1 MSVFSISIKTDKKLL
16 RGLQVRSWGE
26 DCSSLRLQR
35 WQPEDTALH
44 SIFLPLNKDDLSW
57 RCYRFYVLNHSSLV
71 SVSPPISFLLV
82 LSVSLLSPPTQSLA
96 LHLYPPCCHTFSPSL
111 LTLPFLAL
119 LHSFFPWLFW
129 VPLSSLLPLLLL
141 KGDAAHL
148 TAAAVN
154 RACLSPC
161 VAATTAVN
169 LVQTRCLFYSPAL
182 SQKQEKRKEIGQIRK
197 QNASLVFFS
206 MGVFHSSTIQ
216 WVKGVDGDKCVTL
229 FFHNNTTRGGV
240 DTPRSC
246 FLTGIPPSLDWRQR
260 SDLETL

>member
-1 MSVFSISIKTDKKLL
+1 MFLIKVAEMRTLL
-16 RGLQVRSWGE
+16 Y
-26 DCSSLRLQR
+26 C
-35 WQPEDTALH
+35 TFN
-44 SIFLPLNKDDLSW
+44 IF
-57 RCYRFYVLNHSSLV
+57 SLV

-82 LSVSLLSPPTQSLA
+82 LSVSLPSPPTQSLA
-96 LHLYPPCCHTFSPSL
+96 LHLYPRCCHTFSPSL
-111 LTLPFLAL
+111 LTLPFLVL

-129 VPLSSLLPLLLL
+129 VPLPSLLPLLLL

-182 SQKQEKRKEIGQIRK
+182 SQKQEKRKEIGQIGK

-216 WVKGVDGDKCVTL
+216 WVMGVVGDECITL
-229 FFHNNTTRGGV
+229 FFRTNTTWGGV
-240 DTPRSC
+240 DTTRSC
-246 FLTGIPPSLDWRQR
+246 FFNRDPTILRLTPPHSLC
-260 SDLETL
+260 